1 MDILVRGSK
10 TWLLQAP
17 SEAMHSR
24 LHPAD
29 ATAASPWPYAA
40 DTLFSCEQEASDAHP
55 SPLSLTSKPHT
66 PHPTAT
72 ATGTPTSTH
81 TTHCTPHTTH
91 NFATARYTEAAI
103 PRSCAIEA
111 AALCYVCIFM
121 WRAQAGDVFLV
132 PDMWGH
138 ASLSHEPSVSFA
150 VHPEV
155 GANEFSFS

>member
-66 PHPTAT
+66 PQPQPQPQAHPLTPHTA
-72 ATGTPTSTH
+72 H
-81 TTHCTPHTTH
+81 HTPHTTLQLRVTRRLLCH
-91 NFATARYTEAAI
+91 DPVQSRLQPF
-103 PRSCAIEA
+103 
-111 AALCYVCIFM
+111 CYVCIFV
-121 WRAQAGDVFLV
+121 WRAQAGDVFIV